1 MAQYRKKP
9 VVVEAYQT
17 SEDMDIYTLEGVMH
31 ASAGDYIITG
41 ISGEQYPSNQRGYG
55 HLYAGRC
62 YARLSGGL
70 HYHGNFR

>member
-31 ASAGDYIITG
+31 ASAGDYIICL
-41 ISGEQYPSNQRGYG
+41 
-55 HLYAGRC
+55 LYTSDA
-62 YARLSGGL
+62 ADE
-70 HYHGNFR
+70 

>member
-31 ASAGDYIITG
+31 ASAGDYINTG
-41 ISGEQYPSNQRGYG
+41 ISGEQYPCKPEIFAQTYEEV
-55 HLYAGRC
+55 
-62 YARLSGGL
+62 
-70 HYHGNFR
+70 

>member
-31 ASAGDYIITG
+31 ASAG
-41 ISGEQYPSNQRGYG
+41 
-55 HLYAGRC
+55 
-62 YARLSGGL
+62 GL

>member
-41 ISGEQYPSNQRGYG
+41 ISGEQYPCKPEIFE
-55 HLYAGRC
+55 AM
-62 YARLSGGL
+62 
-70 HYHGNFR
+70 